1 MVERKVNKLLKK
13 WKNAK
18 IRTQIILTYIAV
30 LLLSFIMTFTLISA
44 VNGRYTKIEVGKAGV
59 QTVNA
64 LQGNLAL
71 IFDNVTQFSTQIY
84 FDDIVQDSLRQINSE
99 NINLNYQKNITKSL
113 FNMILSGEYISG
125 VYIYLINI
133 IIVIILIRDHQKK

>member
-1 MVERKVNKLLKK
+1 MYKLLKK
-13 WKNAK
+13 WKKAK

-125 VYIYLINI
+125 VYIFDKYNNCYNSYK
-133 IIVIILIRDHQKK
+133 RPPKKNK

>member
-125 VYIYLINI
+125 VYIFDKYNNCYNSYK
-133 IIVIILIRDHQKK
+133 RPPKK

>member
-1 MVERKVNKLLKK
+1 MERKVNKLLKK

-99 NINLNYQKNITKSL
+99 NINLNYQKNITKSWL
-113 FNMILSGEYISG
+113 NSDKEL
-125 VYIYLINI
+125 IYLST
-133 IIVIILIRDHQKK
+133 VS

>member
-1 MVERKVNKLLKK
+1 MVERKVYKLLKK

-113 FNMILSGEYISG
+113 FNMILSGEYIPE
-125 VYIYLINI
+125 YIYLINI

>member
-1 MVERKVNKLLKK
+1 MVERKVYKLLKK

-64 LQGNLAL
+64 LQGNLVL

-125 VYIYLINI
+125 VYIFDKYNNCYNSYK
-133 IIVIILIRDHQKK
+133 RPPKK

>member
-1 MVERKVNKLLKK
+1 M
-13 WKNAK
+13 
-18 IRTQIILTYIAV
+18 
-30 LLLSFIMTFTLISA
+30 
-44 VNGRYTKIEVGKAGV
+44 

-99 NINLNYQKNITKSL
+99 NINLNYQKNITKE
-113 FNMILSGEYISG
+113 F
-125 VYIYLINI
+125 V
-133 IIVIILIRDHQKK
+133 

>member
-1 MVERKVNKLLKK
+1 MVERKVYKLLKK

-125 VYIYLINI
+125 VYIFDKYNNCYNSYK
-133 IIVIILIRDHQKK
+133 RPPKK

>member
-1 MVERKVNKLLKK
+1 MVERKVYKLLKK

-125 VYIYLINI
+125 VYIFDKYNNCYNSYK
-133 IIVIILIRDHQKK
+133 RPPK

>member
-1 MVERKVNKLLKK
+1 MYKLLKK

-125 VYIYLINI
+125 VYIFDKYNNCYNSFL
-133 IIVIILIRDHQKK
+133 

>member
-1 MVERKVNKLLKK
+1 MNKLLKK

-125 VYIYLINI
+125 VYIFDKYNNCYNSYK
-133 IIVIILIRDHQKK
+133 RPPKK

>member
-1 MVERKVNKLLKK
+1 MVERKVYKLLKK

-125 VYIYLINI
+125 VYIFDKYNNI
-133 IIVIILIRDHQKK
+133 HLMIICAM